1 MDGFPALIARYGGA
15 AIFLVSFLENI
26 GLPFP
31 AFPFLLLGGAFSVSQ
46 TVSFPLVVAGAV
58 AGAMGADMIWYAA
71 GKWRGRGVLV
81 NLCRMSFN
89 PDVCVESAVDQFHR
103 RKIPTILFA
112 KFLPG
117 VNAVM
122 PPLAG
127 MSGVPLHLFLA
138 ADLGGALL
146 WASVGAGLGRFFGK
160 EIVLHARTFHGGM
173 GWILAGGLAAYLVWR
188 IAYRY
193 YLIRH
198 YNAPRIGAEE
208 LQSRLSGKEPPMVL
222 DLRRDDDYE
231 RSDRM
236 IAGSHRLRPATF
248 HRFAHQ
254 LPSDKDLVFYC
265 T

>member
-1 MDGFPALIARYGGA
+1 VDWFPAMIARHGGA
-15 AIFLVSFLENI
+15 AIFLISFLENI

-31 AFPFLLLGGAFSVSQ
+31 AFPFLMLGGAFSVSG
-46 TVSFPLVVAGAV
+46 TVSFPMVVAGAV
-58 AGAMGADMIWYAA
+58 TGAVGADLIWYAV
-71 GKWRGRGVLV
+71 GKWRGRGILGT
-81 NLCRMSFN
+81 LCRMSFN

-103 RKIPTILFA
+103 QKIATILFA

-117 VNAVM
+117 VNTIM

-127 MSGVPLHLFLA
+127 VAAMPLSRFLA
-138 ADLGGALL
+138 ADLIGALL
-146 WASVGAGLGRFFGK
+146 WASVGTGLGRIFGK
-160 EIVLHARTFHGGM
+160 EIASHAETLHGGM
-173 GWILAGGLAAYLVWR
+173 GWILVVGLAAYLVWR

-198 YNAPRIGAEE
+198 YNTPRIGPEE
-208 LQSRLSGKEPPMVL
+208 LHRKLSEPEPPLVL

-236 IAGSHRLRPATF
+236 IDGSYRLRPATF
-248 HRFAHQ
+248 HRFAHN
-254 LPSDKDLVFYC
+254 LPEDQDLVFYC

>member
-1 MDGFPALIARYGGA
+1 MDRFTALITGYGGA
-15 AIFLVSFLENI
+15 AIFLASFLENI

-31 AFPFLLLGGAFSVSQ
+31 AFPFLMLGGALSVQ
-46 TVSFPLVVAGAV
+46 GTVLFPLVVASAA
-58 AGAMGADMIWYAA
+58 AGALGADLLWYAA

-81 NLCRMSFN
+81 TLCRMSFN

-103 RKIPTILFA
+103 RKYITIFFA

-117 VNAVM
+117 VNTVM

-127 MSGVPLHLFLA
+127 LAAVPLPLFVA

-146 WASVGAGLGRFFGK
+146 WASVGAGLGRIFGK
-160 EIVLHARTFHGGM
+160 EIAEHAKSFHGGM
-173 GWILAGGLAAYLVWR
+173 GWLLVGGLAAYLVWR
-188 IAYRY
+188 IGYRY
-193 YLIRH
+193 YLIWR
-198 YNAPRIGAEE
+198 YNTPRLGAVD
-208 LQSRLSGKEPPMVL
+208 LHRRMTEPDPPLVL

-236 IAGSHRLRPATF
+236 IAGSYRLRPATF
-248 HRFAHQ
+248 HRFAHH
-254 LPSDKDLVFYC
+254 LPSGRELVFYC